1 MTKIVDLSHLI
12 VSDPPDLPDFLRS
25 EVSYQDHANGAR
37 EFEQGFGT
45 DRSLLLRG
53 EGPAGE
59 RLSIG
64 THSVTHLDAPYH
76 YNSTIQGRPSETID
90 ELPLEWFFAPGRG
103 GRRDSTA
110 RTATPSPPSRCS
122 AGIEAAGHELK
133 SLDIVLV
140 HTGTDRYY
148 GQRDY
153 MHHGPGVTPEA
164 TRWLWEQGV
173 RVMGIDAWGWD
184 APLRH
189 AGRGRARAKRA
200 GHHVGRASGRP
211 ALLADRAPHQPRGP
225 AQDRLHGRLLPA
237 EDLTGECRSGA
248 GRRDPRLG
256 GNRSRAPRVARARLR
271 RRALLRRRGP
281 AGQYTLCARRHPRER
296 LGQPREV
303 CRRIE
308 VGADHPGGAR
318 IVLDQ
323 QSGGGLT
330 SRSARRRRDR
340 SMLVLAPPP

>member
-45 DRSLLLRG
+45 DSSLLLRG

-90 ELPLEWFFAPGRG
+90 ELPLAWFFAPGVVVDALDREDG
-103 GRRDSTA
+103 DAVTA
-110 RTATPSPPSRCS
+110 EQAR
-122 AGIEAAGHELK
+122 AGIEAAGHQLK

-184 APLRH
+184 APLRMQ
-189 AGRGRARAKRA
+189 AEVARQRNEQGIMWAAHQVDLPYSQIERLTNLAALPKTGFTVA
-200 GHHVGRASGRP
+200 CFPLKISRASAAP
-211 ALLADRAPHQPRGP
+211 A
-225 AQDRLHGRLLPA
+225 
-237 EDLTGECRSGA
+237 
-248 GRRDPRLG
+248 
-256 GNRSRAPRVARARLR
+256 RVVA
-271 RRALLRRRGP
+271 
-281 AGQYTLCARRHPRER
+281 
-296 LGQPREV
+296 
-303 CRRIE
+303 I
-308 VGADHPGGAR
+308 
-318 IVLDQ
+318 LD
-323 QSGGGLT
+323 
-330 SRSARRRRDR
+330 
-340 SMLVLAPPP
+340 